1 MNPARVLKR
10 GGLALAALAMVAGCG
25 GASAQSQV
33 SGEDVTV
40 LMFDDRFQYHEIH
53 IPVGGSVD
61 WVGAGRNPHNAVA
74 SDGSWSTETV
84 FGSLEQL
91 EGDSAVLTYDRPGE
105 YVFFCTLHGNAAGKG
120 MAGVL
125 VVGGEAD
132 SG

>member
-1 MNPARVLKR
+1 M
-10 GGLALAALAMVAGCG
+10 AALAMLIACG
-25 GASAQSQV
+25 GASAQTRI
-33 SGEDVTV
+33 SGEHVTV
-40 LMFDDRFQYHEIH
+40 LMFDDRFQYDEIH

-74 SDGSWSTETV
+74 ADGSWSTESV
-84 FGSLEQL
+84 FGSLLQL
-91 EGDSAVLTYDRPGE
+91 EGDAATLTYDRPGE